1 MSFQWCAEVWAEE
14 EAFPWTPFRPD
25 PAAPLFLYEAHVGMA
40 QEEGKVGSYREFADR
55 VLPWIQAS
63 GYNAVQLMAVMEHP
77 YYASFGYQVSNFF
90 APSSRFGTPTDLKY
104 LVDRAHQLGLRG
116 DSGPGPLP
124 RRAQHR

>member
-1 MSFQWCAEVWAEE
+1 MVRRGLGGGGGVSLDSLPA
-14 EAFPWTPFRPD
+14 RPGG
-25 PAAPLFLYEAHVGMA
+25 ACFSTSHVGMA

-90 APSSRFGTPTDLKY
+90 APPAGSAPPPT
-104 LVDRAHQLGLRG
+104 
-116 DSGPGPLP
+116 
-124 RRAQHR
+124 

>member
-1 MSFQWCAEVWAEE
+1 MVRRGLGGGGGVSLDSLPA
-14 EAFPWTPFRPD
+14 RPGG
-25 PAAPLFLYEAHVGMA
+25 ALFLYEAHVGMA

-104 LVDRAHQLGLRG
+104 LVDRAHQLGLRVIL
-116 DSGPGPLP
+116 DLVHSP